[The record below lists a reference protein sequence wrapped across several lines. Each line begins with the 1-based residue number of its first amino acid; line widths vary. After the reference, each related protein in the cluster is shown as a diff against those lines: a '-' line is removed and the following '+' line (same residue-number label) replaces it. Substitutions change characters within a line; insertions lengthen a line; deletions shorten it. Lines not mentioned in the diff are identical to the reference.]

1 MTRGRN
7 RASHRG
13 RDCCTAEDHQ
23 AAGKEDDFPAI
34 DSGDEDRA

>member
-13 RDCCTAEDHQ
+13 RDRRAAEDHK
-23 AAGKEDDFPAI
+23 AASAKDARPAV
-34 DSGDEDRA
+34 DPGDEDRA